1 MGLAIRK
8 DKHGQRYPNWFGEF
22 RDSNGK
28 RVCLDLA
35 VEIQGTPPEPF
46 SLKKQGDAAFEVSR
60 HAAQKALEEKQDVAR
75 QKGTDIHRVAKLIEL
90 KTGATVEYAKVSALP
105 ALWRSIDRTDGQ
117 PSEDH
122 LKWCDSVFR
131 RFAETVPCSYL
142 YEVKPEH
149 TTAFLDTLRKTRT
162 RKTMKDAT
170 TLLRS
175 AFGRFL
181 PIGMTNPFG
190 QSIRRKK
197 ARTSDGGDM
206 IGRRPLTE
214 AELDHLYETA
224 RPDPFIYPLVVCAAC
239 TGMRIGDVCRLR
251 WKSVD
256 LRAGWV
262 RVATSKTGA
271 EIEVPMFDRLRQ
283 VLETALAERRE
294 SPYVWPSAARMYED
308 NLTGITY
315 RGKVL
320 FARALSAAPQ
330 DAPERPA
337 LASGRVD
344 LADALPQV
352 SEAVQAADYSPAKRD
367 RILDTIT
374 RYARGESYRDIQKA
388 TGRPRSVT
396 SEDLAEAEE
405 VSGYNF
411 RKGSTDKHG
420 GDIKTLIKGTR
431 QKRGQGRL
439 AASLFGWHNLRGTF
453 VVLALDAGVPFE
465 TVTRC
470 TGHTTAKTVRDHYY
484 NPTRDHTRQAMRK
497 AGKQIG
503 GKQRPAL
510 NAGKAAPLATL
521 AAQLKTL
528 SQADRAQLTR
538 MLKEGCK

>member
-1 MGLAIRK
+1 MNILVVGL
-8 DKHGQRYPNWFGEF
+8 G
-22 RDSNGK
+22 SMGK
-28 RVCLDLA
+28 RRIRL
-35 VEIQGTPPEPF
+35 
-46 SLKKQGDAAFEVSR
+46 LKKNFEDACIY
-60 HAAQKALEEKQDVAR
+60 
-75 QKGTDIHRVAKLIEL
+75 GTD
-90 KTGATVEYAKVSALP
+90 S
-105 ALWRSIDRTDGQ
+105 
-117 PSEDH
+117 
-122 LKWCDSVFR
+122 
-131 RFAETVPCSYL
+131 
-142 YEVKPEH
+142 
-149 TTAFLDTLRKTRT
+149 
-162 RKTMKDAT
+162 
-170 TLLRS
+170 
-175 AFGRFL
+175 
-181 PIGMTNPFG
+181 
-190 QSIRRKK
+190 
-197 ARTSDGGDM
+197 
-206 IGRRPLTE
+206 
-214 AELDHLYETA
+214 
-224 RPDPFIYPLVVCAAC
+224 
-239 TGMRIGDVCRLR
+239 
-251 WKSVD
+251 
-256 LRAGWV
+256 
-262 RVATSKTGA
+262 
-271 EIEVPMFDRLRQ
+271 
-283 VLETALAERRE
+283 LAERRE

-337 LASGRVD
+337 LASDRVN
-344 LADALPQV
+344 LADALSQV
-352 SEAVQAADYSPAKRD
+352 SEAVQAADYCPAKRD

-405 VSGYNF
+405 VSGYSF
-411 RKGSTDKHG
+411 RKGATDKHG

-510 NAGKAAPLATL
+510 NVDKDDPLATL

-538 MLKEGCK
+538 MLKEGGK

>member
-8 DKHGQRYPNWFGEF
+8 DKHGQIYPNWFGEF

-28 RVCLDLA
+28 RVCIDLD

-46 SLKKQGDAAFEVSR
+46 SLKKEGDAAFEVSR
-60 HAAQKALEEKQDVAR
+60 QAAKKVLKEKQDSAR
-75 QKGTDIHRVAKLIEL
+75 HKGADIHRVAKLIEL

-105 ALWRSIDRTDGQ
+105 ALWRSIDRSDGQ
-117 PSEDH
+117 PSEEH

-131 RFAETVPCSYL
+131 RFAETVPCSYI

-149 TTAFLDTLRKTRT
+149 TTAFLDLLRKTRT
-162 RKTMKDAT
+162 RKTLKDAT

-214 AELDHLYETA
+214 DELDRLYETA
-224 RPDPFIYPLVVCAAC
+224 RPDPFLYPLVVCAAC
-239 TGMRIGDVCRLR
+239 TGMRIGDVCRLC

-271 EIEVPMFDRLRQ
+271 QIEVPIFDRLRH
-283 VLETALAERRE
+283 VLETALAERKE

-320 FARALSAAPQ
+320 FARALFATQQ
-330 DAPERPA
+330 DVPERLA
-337 LASGRVD
+337 LASD
-344 LADALPQV
+344 CMTLADVLPQV
-352 SEAVQAADYSPAKRD
+352 SEAVLAADYSSAKRD

-374 RYARGESYRDIQKA
+374 RYANGESYRDIQKA

-405 VSGYNF
+405 VSGYRF
-411 RKGSTDKHG
+411 RMRATDKHG
-420 GDIKTLIKGTR
+420 ADIKTLIKGTR

-439 AASLFGWHNLRGTF
+439 SASLFGWHNLRGTF

-484 NPTRDHTRQAMRK
+484 NPTREHTRQAMQK

-503 GKQRPAL
+503 GRQRPVL
-510 NAGKAAPLATL
+510 KAAKTDTLAIL
-521 AAQLKTL
+521 AAQLKAL
-528 SQADRAQLTR
+528 SKADRAQLAE
-538 MLKEGCK
+538 MLNA